1 MKKRIAV
8 FLAALMLLSLCG
20 CKSKAAKETDELILK
35 IGEVTASSTDEVER
49 AQGAYDALSDKEK
62 TQVENYAVLEQA
74 QKDLAEAKRARAI
87 SEFEKFA
94 KNTPYKAK
102 EGGSLFEVDTE
113 LIEKYAA
120 RASELREMGV
130 TDEECPALLYAD
142 MVREVEKYDTYE
154 GLGAAILL
162 SGSHITQALEYRTI
176 AFNAVSNRIGYAGS
190 LDYTTYDKA
199 TDNIENGIDE
209 LDAAIAAV
217 DGVVDMNAYG
227 VKTYIDGIKTMR
239 EWYEQILDAF
249 YDLYIYDSTTKML
262 KVLNEAPSDSGL
274 SDDAIAVMNE
284 TNDII
289 ADYSALKTK
298 LDEKHAE
305 LFG

>member
-49 AQGAYDALSDKEK
+49 AQSAYDALSDKEK
-62 TQVENYAVLEQA
+62 TQVENYALLEQA

-130 TDEECPALLYAD
+130 TDEECPTLLYAD
-142 MVREVEKYDTYE
+142 MVAEIGEYAKYADAE
-154 GLGAAILL
+154 LIVILL
-162 SGSHITQALEYRTI
+162 YSKVLTALQYEADSYS
-176 AFNAVSNRIGYAGS
+176 A
-190 LDYTTYDKA
+190 TTESVKLIQKA
-199 TDNIENGIDE
+199 IDE
-209 LDAAIAAV
+209 LDAGIAAV
-217 DGVVDMNAYG
+217 DGAIDMNAYG
-227 VKTYIDGIKTMR
+227 VKTLMDAVQELHDK
-239 EWYEQILDAF
+239 YETLHDAYSDYYLGNDVTALLGLIASGTVDASKVGVSEEAMAILSEVSAK
-249 YDLYIYDSTTKML
+249 S
-262 KVLNEAPSDSGL
+262 NEIVELD
-274 SDDAIAVMNE
+274 
-284 TNDII
+284 
-289 ADYSALKTK
+289 KK

>member
-35 IGEVTASSTDEVER
+35 IDEVTASSTDEVER
-49 AQGAYDALSDKEK
+49 AQSAYDALSDKEK
-62 TQVENYAVLEQA
+62 TQVENYALLEQA

-87 SEFEKFA
+87 SEFEKFT

-113 LIEKYAA
+113 LVEKYIAKAA
-120 RASELREMGV
+120 DLREMGV

-142 MVREVEKYDTYE
+142 MVAEIGEYAKYADAE
-154 GLGAAILL
+154 LIVILL
-162 SGSHITQALEYRTI
+162 YSKVLTALQYEADSYS
-176 AFNAVSNRIGYAGS
+176 A
-190 LDYTTYDKA
+190 TTESVKLIQKA
-199 TDNIENGIDE
+199 IDE
-209 LDAAIAAV
+209 LDAGIAAV
-217 DGVVDMNAYG
+217 DGAIDMNAYG
-227 VKTYIDGIKTMR
+227 VKTLMDAVQELHDK
-239 EWYEQILDAF
+239 YETLHDAYSDYYLGNDMTALLGLIASGTVDASKVGVSEEAMAILSEVSAK
-249 YDLYIYDSTTKML
+249 S
-262 KVLNEAPSDSGL
+262 NEIVELD
-274 SDDAIAVMNE
+274 
-284 TNDII
+284 
-289 ADYSALKTK
+289 KK

>member
-1 MKKRIAV
+1 MKKWIAV
-8 FLAALMLLSLCG
+8 VLAALMLLSLCG

-49 AQGAYDALSDKEK
+49 AQSAYDALSDKEK
-62 TQVENYAVLEQA
+62 TQVENYALLEQA

-113 LIEKYAA
+113 LVEKYIAKAA
-120 RASELREMGV
+120 DLREMGV

-142 MVREVEKYDTYE
+142 MVAEIGEYAKYADAE
-154 GLGAAILL
+154 LIVILL
-162 SGSHITQALEYRTI
+162 YSKVLTALQYEADSYS
-176 AFNAVSNRIGYAGS
+176 A
-190 LDYTTYDKA
+190 TTESVKLIQKA
-199 TDNIENGIDE
+199 IDE
-209 LDAAIAAV
+209 LDAGIAAV
-217 DGVVDMNAYG
+217 DGAIDMNAYG
-227 VKTYIDGIKTMR
+227 VKTLMDAVQELHDK
-239 EWYEQILDAF
+239 YETLHDAYSDYYLGNDVTALLGLIASGTVDASKVGVSEEAMAILSEVSAK
-249 YDLYIYDSTTKML
+249 S
-262 KVLNEAPSDSGL
+262 NE
-274 SDDAIAVMNE
+274 IAE
-284 TNDII
+284 LD
-289 ADYSALKTK
+289 KK

>member
-8 FLAALMLLSLCG
+8 VLAALMLLSLCG

-49 AQGAYDALSDKEK
+49 AQSAYDALSDKEK
-62 TQVENYAVLEQA
+62 TLVENYALLEQA

-142 MVREVEKYDTYE
+142 MVAEIGEYAKYADAE
-154 GLGAAILL
+154 LIVILL
-162 SGSHITQALEYRTI
+162 YSKVLTALQYEADSYS
-176 AFNAVSNRIGYAGS
+176 A
-190 LDYTTYDKA
+190 TTESVKLIQKA
-199 TDNIENGIDE
+199 IDE
-209 LDAAIAAV
+209 LDAGIAAV
-217 DGVVDMNAYG
+217 DGAIDMNAYG
-227 VKTYIDGIKTMR
+227 VKTLMDAVQELHDK
-239 EWYEQILDAF
+239 YETLHDAYSDYYLGNDMTALLGLIASGTVDASKVGVSEEAMAILSEVSAK
-249 YDLYIYDSTTKML
+249 S
-262 KVLNEAPSDSGL
+262 NEIVELD
-274 SDDAIAVMNE
+274 
-284 TNDII
+284 
-289 ADYSALKTK
+289 KK

>member
-49 AQGAYDALSDKEK
+49 AQSAYDALSDKEK
-62 TQVENYAVLEQA
+62 TQVENYALLEQA

-94 KNTPYKAK
+94 KNTPYKEK
-102 EGGSLFEVDTE
+102 EDGLLFEVDTE
-113 LIEKYAA
+113 LVEKYIAKAA
-120 RASELREMGV
+120 DLREMGV

>member
-1 MKKRIAV
+1 MKKRFAV

-49 AQGAYDALSDKEK
+49 AQSAYDALSDKEK
-62 TQVENYAVLEQA
+62 TQVENYALLEQA

-130 TDEECPALLYAD
+130 TDEECPALHYAD
-142 MVREVEKYDTYE
+142 MVAEIGEYAKYADAE
-154 GLGAAILL
+154 LIVILL
-162 SGSHITQALEYRTI
+162 YSKVLTALQYEADSYS
-176 AFNAVSNRIGYAGS
+176 A
-190 LDYTTYDKA
+190 TTESVKLIQKA
-199 TDNIENGIDE
+199 IDE
-209 LDAAIAAV
+209 LDAGIAAV
-217 DGVVDMNAYG
+217 DGAIDMNAYG
-227 VKTYIDGIKTMR
+227 VKTLMDAVQELHDK
-239 EWYEQILDAF
+239 YETLHDAYSDYYLGNDVTALLGLIASGTVDASKVGVSEEAMAILSEVSAK
-249 YDLYIYDSTTKML
+249 S
-262 KVLNEAPSDSGL
+262 NEIVELD
-274 SDDAIAVMNE
+274 
-284 TNDII
+284 
-289 ADYSALKTK
+289 KK

>member
-49 AQGAYDALSDKEK
+49 AQSAYDALSDKEK
-62 TQVENYAVLEQA
+62 TQVENYALLEQA

-113 LIEKYAA
+113 LVEKYIEKAA
-120 RASELREMGV
+120 DLREMGV

-142 MVREVEKYDTYE
+142 MVAEIGEYAKYADAE
-154 GLGAAILL
+154 LIVILL
-162 SGSHITQALEYRTI
+162 YSKVLTALQYEADSYS
-176 AFNAVSNRIGYAGS
+176 A
-190 LDYTTYDKA
+190 TTESVMLIQKA
-199 TDNIENGIDE
+199 IDE
-209 LDAAIAAV
+209 LDAGIAAV
-217 DGVVDMNAYG
+217 DGAIDMNAYG
-227 VKTYIDGIKTMR
+227 VKTLMDAVQELHDK
-239 EWYEQILDAF
+239 YETLHDA
-249 YDLYIYDSTTKML
+249 YSDYYLGNDVTALLGLIASGTVDAS
-262 KVLNEAPSDSGL
+262 KVGVSEEAMAILNEVSAKS
-274 SDDAIAVMNE
+274 NE
-284 TNDII
+284 IVELD
-289 ADYSALKTK
+289 KK

>member
-1 MKKRIAV
+1 MKKWIAAV
-8 FLAALMLLSLCG
+8 LAAVMLLSLCG

-49 AQGAYDALSDKEK
+49 AQSAYDALSDKEK
-62 TQVENYAVLEQA
+62 TQVENYALLEQA

-113 LIEKYAA
+113 LVEKYIAKAA
-120 RASELREMGV
+120 DLREMGV

-142 MVREVEKYDTYE
+142 MVAEIGEYAKYADAE
-154 GLGAAILL
+154 LIVILL
-162 SGSHITQALEYRTI
+162 YSKVLTALQYEADSYS
-176 AFNAVSNRIGYAGS
+176 A
-190 LDYTTYDKA
+190 TTESVKLIQKA
-199 TDNIENGIDE
+199 IDE
-209 LDAAIAAV
+209 LDAGIAAV
-217 DGVVDMNAYG
+217 DGAIDMNAYG
-227 VKTYIDGIKTMR
+227 VKTLMDAVQELHDK
-239 EWYEQILDAF
+239 YETLHDAYSDYYLGNDVTALLGLIASGTVDASKVGVSEEAMAILSEVSAK
-249 YDLYIYDSTTKML
+249 S
-262 KVLNEAPSDSGL
+262 NEIVELD
-274 SDDAIAVMNE
+274 
-284 TNDII
+284 
-289 ADYSALKTK
+289 KK

>member
-1 MKKRIAV
+1 MKKWIAV
-8 FLAALMLLSLCG
+8 VLAALMLLSLCG

-49 AQGAYDALSDKEK
+49 AQSAYDALSDKEK
-62 TQVENYAVLEQA
+62 TLVENYALLEQA

-142 MVREVEKYDTYE
+142 MVAEIGEYAKYADAE
-154 GLGAAILL
+154 LIVILL
-162 SGSHITQALEYRTI
+162 YSKVLTALQYEADSYS
-176 AFNAVSNRIGYAGS
+176 A
-190 LDYTTYDKA
+190 TTESVKLIQKA
-199 TDNIENGIDE
+199 IDE
-209 LDAAIAAV
+209 LDAGIAAV
-217 DGVVDMNAYG
+217 DGAIDMNAYG
-227 VKTYIDGIKTMR
+227 VKTLMDAVQELHDK
-239 EWYEQILDAF
+239 YETLHDAYSDYYLGNDVTALLGLIASGTVDASKVGVSEEAMAILSEVSAK
-249 YDLYIYDSTTKML
+249 S
-262 KVLNEAPSDSGL
+262 NEIVELD
-274 SDDAIAVMNE
+274 
-284 TNDII
+284 
-289 ADYSALKTK
+289 KK

>member
-49 AQGAYDALSDKEK
+49 AQSAYDALSDKEK
-62 TQVENYAVLEQA
+62 TQVENYALLEQA

-113 LIEKYAA
+113 LVEKYIEKAA
-120 RASELREMGV
+120 DLREMGV

-142 MVREVEKYDTYE
+142 MVAEIGEYAKYADAE
-154 GLGAAILL
+154 LIVILL
-162 SGSHITQALEYRTI
+162 YSKVLTALQYEADSYS
-176 AFNAVSNRIGYAGS
+176 A
-190 LDYTTYDKA
+190 TTESVKLIQKA
-199 TDNIENGIDE
+199 IDE
-209 LDAAIAAV
+209 LDAGIAAV
-217 DGVVDMNAYG
+217 DGAIDMNAYG
-227 VKTYIDGIKTMR
+227 VKTLMDAVQELHDK
-239 EWYEQILDAF
+239 YETLHDAYSDYYLGNDVTALLGLIASGTVDASKVGVSEEAMAILSEVSAK
-249 YDLYIYDSTTKML
+249 S
-262 KVLNEAPSDSGL
+262 NEIVELD
-274 SDDAIAVMNE
+274 
-284 TNDII
+284 
-289 ADYSALKTK
+289 KK

>member
-49 AQGAYDALSDKEK
+49 AQSAYDALSDKEK
-62 TQVENYAVLEQA
+62 TQVENYAVLEQV

-113 LIEKYAA
+113 LVEKYIEKAA
-120 RASELREMGV
+120 DLREMGV

-142 MVREVEKYDTYE
+142 MVAEIGEYAKYADAE
-154 GLGAAILL
+154 LIVILL
-162 SGSHITQALEYRTI
+162 YSKVLTALQYEADSYS
-176 AFNAVSNRIGYAGS
+176 A
-190 LDYTTYDKA
+190 TTESVKLIQKA
-199 TDNIENGIDE
+199 IDE
-209 LDAAIAAV
+209 LDAGIAAV
-217 DGVVDMNAYG
+217 DGAIDMNAYG
-227 VKTYIDGIKTMR
+227 VKTLMDAVQELHDK
-239 EWYEQILDAF
+239 YETLHDAYSDYYLGNDVTALLGLIASGTVDASKVGVSEEAMAILSEVSAK
-249 YDLYIYDSTTKML
+249 S
-262 KVLNEAPSDSGL
+262 NEIVELD
-274 SDDAIAVMNE
+274 
-284 TNDII
+284 
-289 ADYSALKTK
+289 KK
-298 LDEKHAE
+298 LDEKHSE

>member
-1 MKKRIAV
+1 
-8 FLAALMLLSLCG
+8 MLLSLCG

-49 AQGAYDALSDKEK
+49 AQSAYDALSDKEK
-62 TQVENYAVLEQA
+62 TQVENYALLEQA

-142 MVREVEKYDTYE
+142 MVAEIGEYAKYADAE
-154 GLGAAILL
+154 LIVILL
-162 SGSHITQALEYRTI
+162 YSKVLTALQYEADSYS
-176 AFNAVSNRIGYAGS
+176 A
-190 LDYTTYDKA
+190 TTESVKLIQKA
-199 TDNIENGIDE
+199 IDE
-209 LDAAIAAV
+209 LDAGIAAV
-217 DGVVDMNAYG
+217 DGAIDMNAYG
-227 VKTYIDGIKTMR
+227 VKTLMDAVQELHDK
-239 EWYEQILDAF
+239 YETLHDAYSDYYLGNDVTALLGLIASGTVDASKVGVSEEAMAILSEVSAK
-249 YDLYIYDSTTKML
+249 S
-262 KVLNEAPSDSGL
+262 NEIVELD
-274 SDDAIAVMNE
+274 
-284 TNDII
+284 
-289 ADYSALKTK
+289 KK

>member
-62 TQVENYAVLEQA
+62 TQVENYALLEQA

-142 MVREVEKYDTYE
+142 MVAEIGEYAKYADAE
-154 GLGAAILL
+154 LIVILL
-162 SGSHITQALEYRTI
+162 YSKVLTALQYEADSYS
-176 AFNAVSNRIGYAGS
+176 A
-190 LDYTTYDKA
+190 TTESVKLIQKA
-199 TDNIENGIDE
+199 IDE
-209 LDAAIAAV
+209 LDAGIAAV
-217 DGVVDMNAYG
+217 DGAIDMNAYG
-227 VKTYIDGIKTMR
+227 VKTLMDAVQELHDK
-239 EWYEQILDAF
+239 YETLHDAYSDYYLGNDVTALFGLIASGTVDASKVGVSEEAMAILSEVSAK
-249 YDLYIYDSTTKML
+249 S
-262 KVLNEAPSDSGL
+262 NEIVELD
-274 SDDAIAVMNE
+274 
-284 TNDII
+284 
-289 ADYSALKTK
+289 KK

>member
-49 AQGAYDALSDKEK
+49 AQSAYDALSDKEK
-62 TQVENYAVLEQA
+62 TQVENYALLEQA

-87 SEFEKFA
+87 SEFEKFT

-142 MVREVEKYDTYE
+142 MVAEIGEYAKYADAE
-154 GLGAAILL
+154 LIVILL
-162 SGSHITQALEYRTI
+162 YSKVLTALQYEADSYS
-176 AFNAVSNRIGYAGS
+176 A
-190 LDYTTYDKA
+190 TTESVKLIQKA
-199 TDNIENGIDE
+199 IDE
-209 LDAAIAAV
+209 LDAGIAAV
-217 DGVVDMNAYG
+217 DGAIDMNAYG
-227 VKTYIDGIKTMR
+227 VKTLMDAVQELHDK
-239 EWYEQILDAF
+239 YETLHDAYSDYYLGNDVTALLGLIASGTVDASKVGVSEEAMAILSEVSAK
-249 YDLYIYDSTTKML
+249 S
-262 KVLNEAPSDSGL
+262 NEIVELD
-274 SDDAIAVMNE
+274 
-284 TNDII
+284 
-289 ADYSALKTK
+289 KK
-298 LDEKHAE
+298 LDEKHSE

>member
-1 MKKRIAV
+1 MKKWIAV

-62 TQVENYAVLEQA
+62 TQVENYALLEQA

-102 EGGSLFEVDTE
+102 EGGSLFEVDTD

-142 MVREVEKYDTYE
+142 MVAEIGEYAKYADAE
-154 GLGAAILL
+154 LIVILL
-162 SGSHITQALEYRTI
+162 YSKVLTALQYEADSYS
-176 AFNAVSNRIGYAGS
+176 A
-190 LDYTTYDKA
+190 TTESVKLIQKA
-199 TDNIENGIDE
+199 IDE
-209 LDAAIAAV
+209 LDAGIAAV
-217 DGVVDMNAYG
+217 DGAIDMNAYG
-227 VKTYIDGIKTMR
+227 VKTLMDAVQELHDK
-239 EWYEQILDAF
+239 YETLHDAYSDYYLGNDVTALLGLIASGTVDASKVGVSEEAMAILSEVSAK
-249 YDLYIYDSTTKML
+249 S
-262 KVLNEAPSDSGL
+262 NEIVELD
-274 SDDAIAVMNE
+274 
-284 TNDII
+284 
-289 ADYSALKTK
+289 KK

>member
-49 AQGAYDALSDKEK
+49 AQSAYDALSDKEK
-62 TQVENYAVLEQA
+62 TQVENYALLEQA

-94 KNTPYKAK
+94 KNTPYKEK
-102 EGGSLFEVDTE
+102 EDGLLFEVDTE

-142 MVREVEKYDTYE
+142 MVAEIGEYAKYADAE
-154 GLGAAILL
+154 LIVILL
-162 SGSHITQALEYRTI
+162 YSKVLTALQYEADSYS
-176 AFNAVSNRIGYAGS
+176 A
-190 LDYTTYDKA
+190 TTESVKLIQKA
-199 TDNIENGIDE
+199 IDE
-209 LDAAIAAV
+209 LDAGIAAV
-217 DGVVDMNAYG
+217 DGSIDMNAYG
-227 VKTYIDGIKTMR
+227 VKTLMDAVQELHDK
-239 EWYEQILDAF
+239 YETLHDAYSDYYLGNDVTALLGLIASGTVDASKVGVSEEAMAILSEVSAK
-249 YDLYIYDSTTKML
+249 S
-262 KVLNEAPSDSGL
+262 NEIVELD
-274 SDDAIAVMNE
+274 
-284 TNDII
+284 
-289 ADYSALKTK
+289 KK

>member
-49 AQGAYDALSDKEK
+49 AQSAYDALSDKEK
-62 TQVENYAVLEQA
+62 TQVENYALLEQA

-113 LIEKYAA
+113 LVEKYIAKAA
-120 RASELREMGV
+120 DLREMGV

-142 MVREVEKYDTYE
+142 MVAEIGEYAKYADAE
-154 GLGAAILL
+154 LIVILL
-162 SGSHITQALEYRTI
+162 YSKVLTALQYEADSYS
-176 AFNAVSNRIGYAGS
+176 A
-190 LDYTTYDKA
+190 TTESVKLIQKA
-199 TDNIENGIDE
+199 IDE
-209 LDAAIAAV
+209 LDAGIAAV
-217 DGVVDMNAYG
+217 DGAIDMNAYG
-227 VKTYIDGIKTMR
+227 VKTLMDAVQELHDK
-239 EWYEQILDAF
+239 YETLHDAYSDYYLGNDVTALLGLIASGTVDASKVGVSEEAMAILSEVSAK
-249 YDLYIYDSTTKML
+249 S
-262 KVLNEAPSDSGL
+262 NEIVELD
-274 SDDAIAVMNE
+274 
-284 TNDII
+284 
-289 ADYSALKTK
+289 KK

>member
-49 AQGAYDALSDKEK
+49 AQSAYDALSDKEK

-113 LIEKYAA
+113 LVEKYIEKAA
-120 RASELREMGV
+120 DLREMGV

-142 MVREVEKYDTYE
+142 MVAEIGEYAKYADAE
-154 GLGAAILL
+154 LIVILL
-162 SGSHITQALEYRTI
+162 YSKVLTALQYEADSYS
-176 AFNAVSNRIGYAGS
+176 A
-190 LDYTTYDKA
+190 TTESVKLIQKA
-199 TDNIENGIDE
+199 IDE
-209 LDAAIAAV
+209 LDAGIAAV
-217 DGVVDMNAYG
+217 DGAIDMNAYG
-227 VKTYIDGIKTMR
+227 VKTLMDAVQELHDK
-239 EWYEQILDAF
+239 YETLHDAYSDYYLGNDVTALLGLIASGTVDASKVGVSEEAMAILSEA
-249 YDLYIYDSTTKML
+249 SAKS
-262 KVLNEAPSDSGL
+262 NEIVELD
-274 SDDAIAVMNE
+274 
-284 TNDII
+284 
-289 ADYSALKTK
+289 KK

>member
-62 TQVENYAVLEQA
+62 TQVENYALLEQA

-142 MVREVEKYDTYE
+142 MVAEIGEYAKYADAE
-154 GLGAAILL
+154 LIVILL
-162 SGSHITQALEYRTI
+162 YSKVLTALQYEADSYS
-176 AFNAVSNRIGYAGS
+176 A
-190 LDYTTYDKA
+190 TTESVKLIQKA
-199 TDNIENGIDE
+199 IDE
-209 LDAAIAAV
+209 LDAGIAAV
-217 DGVVDMNAYG
+217 DGAIDMNAYG
-227 VKTYIDGIKTMR
+227 VKTLMDAVQELHDK
-239 EWYEQILDAF
+239 YETLHDAYSDYYLGNDMTALLGLIASGTVDASKVGVSEEAMAILSEVSAK
-249 YDLYIYDSTTKML
+249 S
-262 KVLNEAPSDSGL
+262 NEIVELD
-274 SDDAIAVMNE
+274 
-284 TNDII
+284 
-289 ADYSALKTK
+289 KK

>member
-35 IGEVTASSTDEVER
+35 IDEVTASSTDEVER
-49 AQGAYDALSDKEK
+49 AQSAYDALSDKEK
-62 TQVENYAVLEQA
+62 TQVENYALLEQA

-94 KNTPYKAK
+94 KNTPYKEK
-102 EGGSLFEVDTE
+102 EDGLLFEVDAE

-120 RASELREMGV
+120 RAADLREMGV

-142 MVREVEKYDTYE
+142 MVAEIGEYAKYADAE
-154 GLGAAILL
+154 LIVILL
-162 SGSHITQALEYRTI
+162 YSKVLTALQYEADSYS
-176 AFNAVSNRIGYAGS
+176 A
-190 LDYTTYDKA
+190 TTESVKLIQKA
-199 TDNIENGIDE
+199 IDE
-209 LDAAIAAV
+209 LDAGIAAV
-217 DGVVDMNAYG
+217 DGAIDMNAYG
-227 VKTYIDGIKTMR
+227 VKTLMDAVQELHDK
-239 EWYEQILDAF
+239 YETLHDAYSDYYLGNDVTALLGLIASGTVDASKVGVSEEAMAILSEVSAK
-249 YDLYIYDSTTKML
+249 S
-262 KVLNEAPSDSGL
+262 NEIVELD
-274 SDDAIAVMNE
+274 
-284 TNDII
+284 
-289 ADYSALKTK
+289 KK

>member
-62 TQVENYAVLEQA
+62 TQVENYALLEQA

-142 MVREVEKYDTYE
+142 MVAEIGEYAKYADAE
-154 GLGAAILL
+154 LIVILL
-162 SGSHITQALEYRTI
+162 YSKVLTALQYEADSYS
-176 AFNAVSNRIGYAGS
+176 A
-190 LDYTTYDKA
+190 TTESVKLIQKA
-199 TDNIENGIDE
+199 IDE
-209 LDAAIAAV
+209 LDAGIAAV
-217 DGVVDMNAYG
+217 DGAIDMNAYG
-227 VKTYIDGIKTMR
+227 VKTLMDAVQELHDK
-239 EWYEQILDAF
+239 YETLHDAYSDYYLGNDVTALLGLIASGTVDASKVGVSEEAMAILSEVSAK
-249 YDLYIYDSTTKML
+249 S
-262 KVLNEAPSDSGL
+262 NEIVELD
-274 SDDAIAVMNE
+274 
-284 TNDII
+284 
-289 ADYSALKTK
+289 KK

>member
-49 AQGAYDALSDKEK
+49 AQSAYDALSDKEK
-62 TQVENYAVLEQA
+62 TQVENYALLEQA

-130 TDEECPALLYAD
+130 TDEECPALHYAD
-142 MVREVEKYDTYE
+142 MVAEIGEYAKYADAE
-154 GLGAAILL
+154 LIVILL
-162 SGSHITQALEYRTI
+162 YSNVLTALQYEADSYS
-176 AFNAVSNRIGYAGS
+176 A
-190 LDYTTYDKA
+190 TTESVKLIQKA
-199 TDNIENGIDE
+199 IDE
-209 LDAAIAAV
+209 LDAGIAAV
-217 DGVVDMNAYG
+217 DGAIDMNAYG
-227 VKTYIDGIKTMR
+227 VKTLMDAVQELHDK
-239 EWYEQILDAF
+239 YETLHDAYSDYYLGNDVTALLGLIASGTVDASKVGVSEEAMAILSEVSAK
-249 YDLYIYDSTTKML
+249 S
-262 KVLNEAPSDSGL
+262 NEIVELD
-274 SDDAIAVMNE
+274 
-284 TNDII
+284 
-289 ADYSALKTK
+289 KK

>member
-8 FLAALMLLSLCG
+8 VLAALMLLSLCG
-20 CKSKAAKETDELILK
+20 CKSKAARETDELILK

-49 AQGAYDALSDKEK
+49 AQSAYDALSDKEK
-62 TQVENYAVLEQA
+62 TQVENYALLEQA

-142 MVREVEKYDTYE
+142 MVAEIGEYAKYADAE
-154 GLGAAILL
+154 LIVILL
-162 SGSHITQALEYRTI
+162 YSKVLTALQYEADSYS
-176 AFNAVSNRIGYAGS
+176 A
-190 LDYTTYDKA
+190 TTESVKLIQKA
-199 TDNIENGIDE
+199 IDE
-209 LDAAIAAV
+209 LDAGIAAV
-217 DGVVDMNAYG
+217 DGAIDMNAYG
-227 VKTYIDGIKTMR
+227 VKTLMDAVQELHDK
-239 EWYEQILDAF
+239 YETLHDAYSDYYLGNDVTALLGLIASGTVDASKVGVSEEAMAILSEVSAK
-249 YDLYIYDSTTKML
+249 S
-262 KVLNEAPSDSGL
+262 NEIVELD
-274 SDDAIAVMNE
+274 
-284 TNDII
+284 
-289 ADYSALKTK
+289 KK

>member
-49 AQGAYDALSDKEK
+49 AQSAYDALSDKEK
-62 TQVENYAVLEQA
+62 TQVENYALLEQA

-113 LIEKYAA
+113 LVEKYIAKAA
-120 RASELREMGV
+120 DLREMGV

-142 MVREVEKYDTYE
+142 MVAEIGEYAKYADAE
-154 GLGAAILL
+154 LVVILL
-162 SGSHITQALEYRTI
+162 YSKVLTALQYEADSYS
-176 AFNAVSNRIGYAGS
+176 A
-190 LDYTTYDKA
+190 TTESVKLIQKA
-199 TDNIENGIDE
+199 IDE
-209 LDAAIAAV
+209 LDAGIAAV
-217 DGVVDMNAYG
+217 DGAIDMNAYG
-227 VKTYIDGIKTMR
+227 VKTLMDAVQELHDK
-239 EWYEQILDAF
+239 YETLHDAYSDYYLGNDVTALLGLIASGTVDASKVGVSEEAMAILSEVSAK
-249 YDLYIYDSTTKML
+249 S
-262 KVLNEAPSDSGL
+262 NEIVELD
-274 SDDAIAVMNE
+274 
-284 TNDII
+284 
-289 ADYSALKTK
+289 KK

>member
-1 MKKRIAV
+1 MKKWIAV

-62 TQVENYAVLEQA
+62 TQVENYALLEQA

-142 MVREVEKYDTYE
+142 MVAEIGEYAKYADAE
-154 GLGAAILL
+154 LIVILL
-162 SGSHITQALEYRTI
+162 YSKVLTALQYEADSYS
-176 AFNAVSNRIGYAGS
+176 A
-190 LDYTTYDKA
+190 TTESVKLIQKA
-199 TDNIENGIDE
+199 IDE
-209 LDAAIAAV
+209 LDAGIAAV
-217 DGVVDMNAYG
+217 DGAIDMNAYG
-227 VKTYIDGIKTMR
+227 VKTLMDAVQELHDK
-239 EWYEQILDAF
+239 YETLHDAYSDYYLGNDMTALLGLIASGTVDASKVGVSEEAMAILSEVSAK
-249 YDLYIYDSTTKML
+249 S
-262 KVLNEAPSDSGL
+262 NEIVELD
-274 SDDAIAVMNE
+274 
-284 TNDII
+284 
-289 ADYSALKTK
+289 KK

>member
-1 MKKRIAV
+1 MKKWIAV
-8 FLAALMLLSLCG
+8 VLAALMLLSLCG

-49 AQGAYDALSDKEK
+49 AQSAYDALSDKEK
-62 TQVENYAVLEQA
+62 TQVENYALLEQA

-113 LIEKYAA
+113 LVEKYIAKAA
-120 RASELREMGV
+120 DLREMGV

-142 MVREVEKYDTYE
+142 MIAEIGEYAKYADAE
-154 GLGAAILL
+154 LIVILL
-162 SGSHITQALEYRTI
+162 YSKVLTALQYEADSYS
-176 AFNAVSNRIGYAGS
+176 A
-190 LDYTTYDKA
+190 TTESVKLIQKA
-199 TDNIENGIDE
+199 IDE
-209 LDAAIAAV
+209 LDAGIAAV
-217 DGVVDMNAYG
+217 DGAIDMNAYG
-227 VKTYIDGIKTMR
+227 VKTLMDAVQELHDK
-239 EWYEQILDAF
+239 YETLHDAYSDYYLGNDMTALLGLIASGTVDASKVGVSEEAMAILSEVSAK
-249 YDLYIYDSTTKML
+249 S
-262 KVLNEAPSDSGL
+262 NEIVELD
-274 SDDAIAVMNE
+274 
-284 TNDII
+284 
-289 ADYSALKTK
+289 KK

>member
-1 MKKRIAV
+1 MKKWIAV

-62 TQVENYAVLEQA
+62 TQVENYALLEQA

-142 MVREVEKYDTYE
+142 MVAEIGEYAKYADAE
-154 GLGAAILL
+154 LIVILL
-162 SGSHITQALEYRTI
+162 YSKVLTALQYEADSYS
-176 AFNAVSNRIGYAGS
+176 A
-190 LDYTTYDKA
+190 TTESVKLIQKA
-199 TDNIENGIDE
+199 IDE
-209 LDAAIAAV
+209 LDAGIAAV
-217 DGVVDMNAYG
+217 DGAIDMNAYG
-227 VKTYIDGIKTMR
+227 VKTLMDAVQELHDK
-239 EWYEQILDAF
+239 YETLHDAYSDYYLGNDVTALFGLIASGTVDASKVGVSEEAMAILSEVSAK
-249 YDLYIYDSTTKML
+249 S
-262 KVLNEAPSDSGL
+262 NEIVELD
-274 SDDAIAVMNE
+274 
-284 TNDII
+284 
-289 ADYSALKTK
+289 KK

>member
-1 MKKRIAV
+1 MKKWIAV
-8 FLAALMLLSLCG
+8 VLAAVMLLSLCG

-62 TQVENYAVLEQA
+62 TQVENYALLEQA

-87 SEFEKFA
+87 SEFEKFT

-120 RASELREMGV
+120 RAADLREMGV

-142 MVREVEKYDTYE
+142 MVAEIGEYAKYADAE
-154 GLGAAILL
+154 LIVILL
-162 SGSHITQALEYRTI
+162 YSKVLTALQYEADSYS
-176 AFNAVSNRIGYAGS
+176 A
-190 LDYTTYDKA
+190 TTESVKLIQKA
-199 TDNIENGIDE
+199 IDE
-209 LDAAIAAV
+209 LDAGIAAV
-217 DGVVDMNAYG
+217 DGAIDMNAYG
-227 VKTYIDGIKTMR
+227 VKTLMDAVQELHDK
-239 EWYEQILDAF
+239 YETLHDAYSDYYLGNDMTALLGLIASGTVDASKVGVSEEAMAILSEVSAK
-249 YDLYIYDSTTKML
+249 S
-262 KVLNEAPSDSGL
+262 NEIVELD
-274 SDDAIAVMNE
+274 
-284 TNDII
+284 
-289 ADYSALKTK
+289 KK

>member
-49 AQGAYDALSDKEK
+49 AQGAYDALSGKEK
-62 TQVENYAVLEQA
+62 TQVENYALLEQA

-142 MVREVEKYDTYE
+142 MVAEIGEYAKYADAE
-154 GLGAAILL
+154 LIVILL
-162 SGSHITQALEYRTI
+162 YSKVLTALQYEADSYS
-176 AFNAVSNRIGYAGS
+176 A
-190 LDYTTYDKA
+190 TTESVKLIQKA
-199 TDNIENGIDE
+199 IDE
-209 LDAAIAAV
+209 LDAGIAAV
-217 DGVVDMNAYG
+217 DGSIDMNAYG
-227 VKTYIDGIKTMR
+227 VKTLMDAVQELHDK
-239 EWYEQILDAF
+239 YETLHDAYSDYYLGNDVTALLGLIASGTVDASKVGVSEEAMAILSEVSAK
-249 YDLYIYDSTTKML
+249 S
-262 KVLNEAPSDSGL
+262 NEIVELD
-274 SDDAIAVMNE
+274 
-284 TNDII
+284 
-289 ADYSALKTK
+289 KK

>member
-49 AQGAYDALSDKEK
+49 AQSAYDALSDKEK

-113 LIEKYAA
+113 LVEKYIAKAA
-120 RASELREMGV
+120 DLREMGV

-142 MVREVEKYDTYE
+142 MVAEIGEYAKYADAE
-154 GLGAAILL
+154 LVVILL
-162 SGSHITQALEYRTI
+162 YSKVLTALQYEADSYS
-176 AFNAVSNRIGYAGS
+176 A
-190 LDYTTYDKA
+190 TTESVKLIQKA
-199 TDNIENGIDE
+199 IDE
-209 LDAAIAAV
+209 LDAGIAAV
-217 DGVVDMNAYG
+217 DGAIDMNAYG
-227 VKTYIDGIKTMR
+227 VKTLMDAVQELHDK
-239 EWYEQILDAF
+239 YETLHDAYSDYYLGNDVTALLGLIASGTVDASKVGVSEEAMAILSEVSAK
-249 YDLYIYDSTTKML
+249 S
-262 KVLNEAPSDSGL
+262 NEIVELD
-274 SDDAIAVMNE
+274 
-284 TNDII
+284 
-289 ADYSALKTK
+289 KK

>member
-1 MKKRIAV
+1 MKKWIAV
-8 FLAALMLLSLCG
+8 VLAALMLLSLCG

-49 AQGAYDALSDKEK
+49 AQSAYDALSDKEK
-62 TQVENYAVLEQA
+62 TLVENYALLEQA

-142 MVREVEKYDTYE
+142 MVAEIGEYAKYADAE
-154 GLGAAILL
+154 LIVILL
-162 SGSHITQALEYRTI
+162 YSKVLTALQYEADSYS
-176 AFNAVSNRIGYAGS
+176 A
-190 LDYTTYDKA
+190 TTESVKLIQKA
-199 TDNIENGIDE
+199 IDE
-209 LDAAIAAV
+209 LDAGIAAV
-217 DGVVDMNAYG
+217 DGAIDMNAYG
-227 VKTYIDGIKTMR
+227 VKTLMDAVQELHDK
-239 EWYEQILDAF
+239 YETLHDAYSDYYLGNDMTALLGLIASGTVDASKVGVSEEAMAILSEVSAK
-249 YDLYIYDSTTKML
+249 S
-262 KVLNEAPSDSGL
+262 NEIVELD
-274 SDDAIAVMNE
+274 
-284 TNDII
+284 
-289 ADYSALKTK
+289 KK

>member
-8 FLAALMLLSLCG
+8 FLAAVMLLSLCG

-49 AQGAYDALSDKEK
+49 AQSAYDALSDKEK
-62 TQVENYAVLEQA
+62 TQVENYALLEQA

-142 MVREVEKYDTYE
+142 MVAEIGEYAKYADAE
-154 GLGAAILL
+154 LIVILL
-162 SGSHITQALEYRTI
+162 YSKVLTALQYEADSYS
-176 AFNAVSNRIGYAGS
+176 A
-190 LDYTTYDKA
+190 TTESVKLIQKA
-199 TDNIENGIDE
+199 IDE
-209 LDAAIAAV
+209 LDAGIAAV
-217 DGVVDMNAYG
+217 DGAIDMNAYG
-227 VKTYIDGIKTMR
+227 VKTLMDAVQELHDK
-239 EWYEQILDAF
+239 YETLHDAYSDYYLGNDVTALLGLIVSGTVDASKVGVSEEAMAILSEVSAK
-249 YDLYIYDSTTKML
+249 S
-262 KVLNEAPSDSGL
+262 NEIVELD
-274 SDDAIAVMNE
+274 
-284 TNDII
+284 
-289 ADYSALKTK
+289 KK

>member
-1 MKKRIAV
+1 MKKWIAV
-8 FLAALMLLSLCG
+8 VLAALMLLSLCG

-62 TQVENYAVLEQA
+62 TQVENYALLEQA

-142 MVREVEKYDTYE
+142 MVAEIGEYAKYADADT
-154 GLGAAILL
+154 
-162 SGSHITQALEYRTI
+162 
-176 AFNAVSNRIGYAGS
+176 
-190 LDYTTYDKA
+190 
-199 TDNIENGIDE
+199 
-209 LDAAIAAV
+209 
-217 DGVVDMNAYG
+217 
-227 VKTYIDGIKTMR
+227 KT
-239 EWYEQILDAF
+239 
-249 YDLYIYDSTTKML
+249 
-262 KVLNEAPSDSGL
+262 
-274 SDDAIAVMNE
+274 
-284 TNDII
+284 
-289 ADYSALKTK
+289 
-298 LDEKHAE
+298 
-305 LFG
+305 